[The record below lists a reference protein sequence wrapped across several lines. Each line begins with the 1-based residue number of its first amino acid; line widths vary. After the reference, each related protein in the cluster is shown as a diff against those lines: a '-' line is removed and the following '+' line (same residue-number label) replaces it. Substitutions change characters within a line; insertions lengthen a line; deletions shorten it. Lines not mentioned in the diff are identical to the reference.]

1 MSVDGRLKARL
12 AEQLKSESETIQ
24 GATQEQLNA
33 MRSGLKSIYAD
44 ALSIIEAD
52 MRGESKALAKRMR
65 SLILWPSVIWLALLL
80 TLSAGAWGIGQ
91 YQWSQ
96 IQEQR
101 QTLANLEQQEQQ
113 DLADLETLGVIPVKQ
128 DGKDFLVLPE
138 GATLGDLRQTDS
150 GQPYVQ
156 ILRE

>member
-1 MSVDGRLKARL
+1 MALDGNLSARLK
-12 AEQLKSESETIQ
+12 EQISRESETIQ
-24 GATQEQLNA
+24 SATQQQLDA
-33 MRSGLKSIYAD
+33 MRSELSSIYSG
-44 ALSIIEAD
+44 ALHTIEVD

-65 SLILWPSVIWLALLL
+65 SLILWPSLIWLALLL

>member
-44 ALSIIEAD
+44 ALSTIEAD

-91 YQWSQ
+91 YQWNR

-101 QTLANLEQQEQQ
+101 QE
-113 DLADLETLGVIPVKQ
+113 LADLETLGVKPVRTAE
-128 DGKDFLVLPE
+128 GREYLVFPK
-138 GATLGDLRQTDS
+138 GASLGELKTNTE
-150 GQPYVQ
+150 GQPFVE
-156 ILRE
+156 LMR